1 MQSYINPASP
11 TSLQIVSYLLFI
23 FFLYHGNFLKM
34 AGGGNKSTTSKSKT
48 TLMFPKFMEAIR
60 SQNLPNAATRR
71 MAQATKHTR
80 REPCGSARWINAS
93 ITEI

>member
-1 MQSYINPASP
+1 MQSYINPASLP

-34 AGGGNKSTTSKSKT
+34 AGGGKKSTTSKS
-48 TLMFPKFMEAIR
+48 LMFPKFMEAIR

-80 REPCGSARWINAS
+80 REPYGSARWINAS